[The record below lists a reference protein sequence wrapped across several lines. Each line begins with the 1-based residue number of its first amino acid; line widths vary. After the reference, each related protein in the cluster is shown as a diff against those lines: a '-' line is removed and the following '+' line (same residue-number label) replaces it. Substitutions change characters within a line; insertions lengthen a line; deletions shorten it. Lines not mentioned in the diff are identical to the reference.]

1 MTTIMKNVL
10 EEINGKLNEA
20 DDQISNME
28 DKMVENKSEQQ
39 TQKSFF
45 FFFLFNEDSLNDLW
59 DNIIPLSSGFPTFL
73 LNNHLRVIFIPLKVL
88 CLFLC
93 PCLRIS
99 LLYLVFNNLN
109 TCLDVVYFVY
119 PAWSL
124 QTFLNL
130 CVDVFCPL

>member
-1 MTTIMKNVL
+1 MKNAL

-88 CLFLC
+88 CLFIC
-93 PCLRIS
+93 PCLRIP

-109 TCLDVVYFVY
+109 MCLDVVYFVY
-119 PAWSL
+119 PA
-124 QTFLNL
+124 
-130 CVDVFCPL
+130 